1 MYQIGKTLTPGVDY
15 LSCTDFRNSQ
25 NPSRGR
31 KFLKKENLFFIPQ
44 TWVTE
49 KWTDME
55 ATSLGFTIQQKDN
68 MVKPDLVTDVDDDGL
83 ISMKFKV
90 KLNKT
95 CDGPADKQNT
105 NSIITLKN
113 GNFVQKQT

>member
-44 TWVTE
+44 TRVTE
-49 KWTDME
+49 KWTDMK

-68 MVKPDLVTDVDDDGL
+68 MVKPDLVTGVVDAGL

-90 KLNKT
+90 KL
-95 CDGPADKQNT
+95 PADNQKT